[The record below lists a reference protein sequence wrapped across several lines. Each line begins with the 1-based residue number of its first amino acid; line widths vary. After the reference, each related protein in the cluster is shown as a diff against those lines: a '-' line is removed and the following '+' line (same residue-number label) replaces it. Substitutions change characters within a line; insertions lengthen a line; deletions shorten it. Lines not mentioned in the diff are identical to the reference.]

1 MGASQYNKN
10 KNEKSNID
18 KNEKDNKY
26 KKDKSDIHDTNIS
39 NNDK

>member
-18 KNEKDNKY
+18 KNENDNKY
-26 KKDKSDIHDTNIS
+26 KKDTSDV
-39 NNDK
+39 NDK

>member
-1 MGASQYNKN
+1 MGTSQYNKN